1 MYSNVIAVSET
12 WLDCCIPIQ
21 PISLPCYCKP
31 HPHDR
36 NRYGGSFC
44 LLLRQLFIALVDLI
58 WKMLTLTCCGWRRVL
73 TGAEIGGD
81 TAPKILPGP
90 PQWPPKIFQV
100 SFWKSYTDHWQ
111 LPLLQNWPLQ
121 WPPQMKMSGSA
132 PESWYINFVF
142 RVCYQQPNANARS
155 CQYFVKATDDVLN
168 CVKKD
173 HDGISIVTGDFIDL
187 ALEQE
192 WRAYLLSQATL
203 SVTAE

>member
-81 TAPKILPGP
+81 TAPKI
-90 PQWPPKIFQV
+90 FQV

-111 LPLLQNWPLQ
+111 LPLLQNWPLP

-132 PESWYINFVF
+132 PGRKEAIIEWSW
-142 RVCYQQPNANARS
+142 RVISGDTRGGQP
-155 CQYFVKATDDVLN
+155 
-168 CVKKD
+168 
-173 HDGISIVTGDFIDL
+173 
-187 ALEQE
+187 
-192 WRAYLLSQATL
+192 LLY
-203 SVTAE
+203 